1 MARKERS
8 FSSAED
14 TIQANLKY
22 LNHPYTI
29 MILGISG
36 SPRRMATEHILG
48 EALKMLQ
55 ERGLETVQ
63 FTVRG
68 KQISPC
74 RHCDYCLKNKEC
86 SIKDD
91 MHQLYPLFKEASGL
105 VVATP
110 VYNGGVSA
118 QTKIVMDR
126 TRALLAG
133 DTKALTAKPG
143 MAIAVGG
150 DRMGGQELA
159 VQQIHTFYI
168 LNGMIPVSGGF
179 FGANLGA
186 TFWSRDSLEGAMKDE
201 EGFRSLRKTVKRFA
215 ETTELF
221 KRIKDPTG

>member
-1 MARKERS
+1 
-8 FSSAED
+8 
-14 TIQANLKY
+14 
-22 LNHPYTI
+22 

-86 SIKDD
+86 TIKDD
-91 MHQLYPLFKEASGL
+91 MYQLYPLFKEASGL

-201 EGFRSLRKTVKRFA
+201 EGFRSLRKTVKKFA
-215 ETTELF
+215 EMTELF
-221 KRIKDPTG
+221 KGIKEPTG

>member
-1 MARKERS
+1 
-8 FSSAED
+8 
-14 TIQANLKY
+14 
-22 LNHPYTI
+22 

-36 SPRRMATEHILG
+36 SPRKMATEHILE
-48 EALKMLQ
+48 EALKML
-55 ERGLETVQ
+55 EEKGLETEL

-86 SIKDD
+86 IVKDD
-91 MHQLYPLFKEASGL
+91 MYQLYPLIREAQGF
-105 VVATP
+105 VIATP
-110 VYNGGVSA
+110 VYNGSMSA
-118 QTKIVMDR
+118 QTKIIIDR
-126 TRALLAG
+126 TRATLAA
-133 DTKALTAKPG
+133 DTKALRLLPG

-186 TFWSRDSLEGAMKDE
+186 TFWSRDTLDGAMKDE
-201 EGFRSLRKTVKRFA
+201 EGFRSLRKTTKRFA
-215 ETTELF
+215 ETSLRLENMQGLE
-221 KRIKDPTG
+221 K

>member
-1 MARKERS
+1 
-8 FSSAED
+8 
-14 TIQANLKY
+14 
-22 LNHPYTI
+22 

-36 SPRRMATEHILG
+36 SPRKMATEHVLG
-48 EALKMLQ
+48 MALKML
-55 ERGLETVQ
+55 EEKGLETTQ

-86 SIKDD
+86 IVKDD
-91 MHQLYPLFKEASGL
+91 MYQLYPLIQEASGF
-105 VVATP
+105 VIATP
-110 VYNGGVSA
+110 VYNGSMSA
-118 QTKIVMDR
+118 QTKIIIDR
-126 TRALLAG
+126 TRATLAA
-133 DTKALTAKPG
+133 DPKALRLKPG

-186 TFWSRDSLEGAMKDE
+186 TFWSRDTLEGVMLDE
-201 EGFRSLRKTVKRFA
+201 EGNRTLRKTTKRFA
-215 ETTELF
+215 ETVVRLENM
-221 KRIKDPTG
+221 KVQEK